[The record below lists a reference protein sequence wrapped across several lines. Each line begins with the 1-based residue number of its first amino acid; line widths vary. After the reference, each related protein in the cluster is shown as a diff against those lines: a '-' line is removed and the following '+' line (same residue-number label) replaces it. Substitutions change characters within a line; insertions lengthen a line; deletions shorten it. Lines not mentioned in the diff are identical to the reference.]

1 MRKSDEIRGKPSIER
16 IQNQFVHRDHVPPEG
31 FFINGRPALT
41 QIDPQKVGDYV
52 VIMVRDALCAYGKDP
67 AEVLASRLEHAELIG
82 QSGMFTSYSGW
93 YKGAHITAVS
103 GGSGAPEMELIM
115 YDYLEFTNASTF
127 LRLGGSGGFG
137 DHVKPGDLVITSGAV
152 RGEGMT
158 RAYIDAGYPAASH
171 YEVVNAMVEAA
182 ERIGHPYHVGVTV
195 SCDSDYV
202 GGGRPGV
209 GGYMQPWNTEHADI
223 YNRAGCL
230 NGDRES
236 SAIITLAALFGRR
249 GGSVCSVS
257 DNMCTGERFTAGV
270 GHNYALDVVLEGC
283 AILHRMD
290 MEKKDNPYWNPSMAG
305 GKNESK

>member
-1 MRKSDEIRGKPSIER
+1 MKKSDEIRAKQSIGHIHKRFEYDGN
-16 IQNQFVHRDHVPPEG
+16 IPPKG

-41 QIDPQKVGDYV
+41 QIDPARVGDF
-52 VIMVRDALCAYGKDP
+52 VIVLVRDALCSYGSDP
-67 AEVLASRLEHAELIG
+67 AKVVADRLEDAELIG

-103 GGSGAPEMELIM
+103 GGSGAPEMEMIL
-115 YDYLEFTNASTF
+115 YDYMEHTDAGTF

-137 DHVKPGDLVITSGAV
+137 DQVEPGDLVISSGAV
-152 RGEGMT
+152 RAEGMT
-158 RAYIDAGYPAASH
+158 QAYIEAGYPAASH
-171 YEVVNAMVEAA
+171 YEVVCAMVQAA
-182 ERIGHPYHVGVTV
+182 EQVGHPYHVGVTV

-209 GGYMQPWNTEHADI
+209 GGYMQPWNIEKAGI

-236 SAIITLAALFGRR
+236 SAIITLSALFGRR

-257 DNMCTGERFTAGV
+257 DNMCTGRRFTAGI

-283 AILHRMD
+283 AILNQMD
-290 MEKKDNPYWNPSMAG
+290 REKAG
-305 GKNESK
+305 RPHWHPALARGEGKL

>member
-1 MRKSDEIRGKPSIER
+1 
-16 IQNQFVHRDHVPPEG
+16 
-31 FFINGRPALT
+31 
-41 QIDPQKVGDYV
+41 
-52 VIMVRDALCAYGKDP
+52 
-67 AEVLASRLEHAELIG
+67 
-82 QSGMFTSYSGW
+82 
-93 YKGAHITAVS
+93 
-103 GGSGAPEMELIM
+103 M

-158 RAYIDAGYPAASH
+158 RAYLMRVTSRQP
-171 YEVVNAMVEAA
+171 YEVVKAMVEAA
-182 ERIGHPYHVGVTV
+182 ERIRHPYHVGVTV

-249 GGSVCSVS
+249 GGSVALCRIICARENVLRQALVTIMRSMLFWKAAPS
-257 DNMCTGERFTAGV
+257 CTNGYGKEGQSI
-270 GHNYALDVVLEGC
+270 LESQ
-283 AILHRMD
+283 
-290 MEKKDNPYWNPSMAG
+290 YG
-305 GKNESK
+305 GR